1 MAKRNDGGISG
12 LFITLGIYV
21 LPTLLA
27 IIYFSSILYV
37 VFLILPFLYYLTF
50 GSSKLRKN
58 QQTYADNYELALV
71 NFTLINRLKQQY
83 SDLRVK
89 NDGSYDERS
98 NAGKQANSKV
108 REVERNLSGNIQ
120 VLNKILGTY
129 KNATFLKAAIWS
141 YLIAILGLAFFQI
154 NEMYAP
160 TIAVIFS
167 LFIAFAARSV
177 VAIETR
183 NGELTPKKLPQI
195 NKKPFSLL
203 LVVILIMNAFTF
215 IVFVDENNEVKSSFY
230 TETETANISQE
241 PDIKQNKKNVTI
253 IPLNPKSG
261 FVSKDVEALHAPENP
276 ARTSKITN
284 GSEVTITGEVKDLD
298 LYEVDHSSVNHKL
311 YIPKSSIA
319 IFAK

>member
-1 MAKRNDGGISG
+1 MAKRNDGGIGG

-27 IIYFSSILYV
+27 IIYFSSILYG

-58 QQTYADNYELALV
+58 QKTYADNYELALL
-71 NFTLINRLKQQY
+71 NFTKLNRLKQQY

-98 NAGKQANSKV
+98 NAGKQANSEV
-108 REVERNLSGNIQ
+108 REVEGDLSGNIQ
-120 VLNKILGTY
+120 VLNKLLGTY

-177 VAIETR
+177 VAIETN
-183 NGELTPKKLPQI
+183 NGELTPKRLPQI
-195 NKKPFSLL
+195 NRKPFSLL
-203 LVVILIMNAFTF
+203 LLVILMMNAFTL
-215 IVFVDENNEVKSSFY
+215 IVFVDENNELKSSFY
-230 TETETANISQE
+230 TETETADISQE
-241 PDIKQNKKNVTI
+241 PDIEQNVTI

-261 FVSKDVEALHAPENP
+261 FVLKDVEALHTPQNP
-276 ARTSKITN
+276 AKTTKISN
-284 GSEVTITGEVKDLD
+284 GSEVTITGEIKDLD

-311 YIPKSSIA
+311 YVLKSSIA
-319 IFAK
+319 IFAE